1 MLLTCLTYLLTGENY
16 GIITCHVC
24 VCVYVYPS
32 KKKTHEK
39 NKYNP
44 LITKYTLHVLTSFT
58 ANHVEGI
65 NHDGTDIQ
73 V

>member
-1 MLLTCLTYLLTGENY
+1 MVSL
-16 GIITCHVC
+16 HVMF
-24 VCVYVYPS
+24 VYVYTYTPVT
-32 KKKTHEK
+32 KKTQEK
-39 NKYNP
+39 NKYDP
-44 LITKYTLHVLTSFT
+44 LITRYTLHVLTWFT